1 MSKPTDRNWRWAAG
15 MPASFLAISFLVT
28 LPLWLGHEPRLLG
41 YSEDTAMHL
50 WFLRWFPFALAHG
63 LNPFVTDATTYPHS
77 VNLLWNNANLV
88 LAFLSWP
95 LLTLV
100 GGAVGI
106 NLIYVLLLACAGA
119 GTAGVLRSRVSHASS
134 AWVGGLLVGFSPFT
148 LSELSV
154 GHLTWVTTATLPLG
168 WWVGERTLRAVRH
181 QQHRVRWGMAAG
193 SWMVLQFWFS
203 KELLATTLL
212 MAVLLGAVYCLR
224 GGWRDL
230 GWLVRQGLVAA
241 GAAAIVTVALMAYP
255 LVDLITGSAALN
267 RPSLTAPGQYVADL
281 LSFIVPGSAQLL
293 LPGVASA
300 ISNHFTGLFV
310 ETDGYLGLPL
320 VALAVW
326 VATRLRRDPLVAFGS
341 WCAGLAALLSLGPWL
356 HIGGH
361 RLSIPLP
368 WLVLLHLPVYAKAVP
383 SRVLIFVVI
392 GVACLLAAGWDRLVP
407 KLRPAARAMAFAI
420 LFVPLLPSLG
430 IVQGIAGFPV
440 TLPSILASRQL
451 LSLPQGSVIMTLPI
465 GTRVNHGLAMFWQAE
480 SNFRFVQPF
489 GFLLHPGPG
498 GITTPFNYPSPLERL
513 FHGLT
518 VGGSVPG
525 QTSPRALRAQFR
537 AWRVAA
543 VVVMPGREFSRDVQ
557 VLNAVLV
564 RKPEVIDGAAVWLQP
579 GSPALPG

>member
-1 MSKPTDRNWRWAAG
+1 

-41 YSEDTAMHL
+41 YGEDTAMHL
-50 WFLRWFPFALAHG
+50 WFLRWFPFALTHG
-63 LNPFVTDATTYPHS
+63 RNLFVTDATTYPHA

-106 NLIYVLLLACAGA
+106 NLIYVLLLACASA

-148 LSELSV
+148 LSELSA

-181 QQHRVRWGMAAG
+181 QQHLVRWGMAAG
-193 SWMVLQFWFS
+193 SWVVLQFWFS

-212 MAVLLGAVYCLR
+212 MLVLLGAVYCLR
-224 GGWRDL
+224 GGWRHL

-241 GAAAIVTVALMAYP
+241 VAAAVVTVALMAYP
-255 LVDLITGSAALN
+255 LLDLIAGSAALN
-267 RPSLTAPGQYVADL
+267 RPSLTAPSQYVADL
-281 LSFIVPGSAQLL
+281 LSFIVPGSSQLL
-293 LPGVASA
+293 VPGVASA
-300 ISNHFTGLFV
+300 ISNHFTGIFL

-320 VALAVW
+320 VAMAIW

-341 WCAGLAALLSLGPWL
+341 WCAGLAALLSLGPSL

-368 WLVLLHLPVYAKAVP
+368 WLVLLHLPIYAKAVP

-407 KLRPAARAMAFAI
+407 KLRPAARALAFAI
-420 LFVPLLPSLG
+420 LFVPLVPSLG

-440 TLPSILASRQL
+440 TLPPVLASRQL
-451 LSLPQGSVIMTLPI
+451 RSLPQGSVIITLPI
-465 GTRVNHGLAMFWQAE
+465 GTRANHGLAMFWQAE
-480 SNFRFVQPF
+480 SDFRFVQPF

-498 GITTPFNYPSPLERL
+498 GITTPLNYPSPLERL
-513 FHGLT
+513 FHSLSN
-518 VGGSVPG
+518 GGPL
-525 QTSPRALRAQFR
+525 PRHATNGILRAQLR
-537 AWRVAA
+537 AWHVAA
-543 VVVMPGREFSRDVQ
+543 VVVMPSRRFSGE
-557 VLNAVLV
+557 V
-564 RKPEVIDGAAVWLQP
+564 RLLGTILQRKSRLIDGAAVWLYP
-579 GSPALPG
+579 GGSAHPA